1 MPARRG
7 RSGSRA
13 RSPSTGDQLSAQFLR
28 EVVLRRDA
36 VPDFDRYPFS
46 IPAIHNL
53 GQLPLHPSV
62 TFFVGEN
69 GTGKSTLLEGI
80 AVAIGLNPEGGSRNF
95 NFATRDSHS
104 DLEEYLAVVRGIAR
118 PRDSYFLR
126 AESLYNVTTE
136 IDRLDDPELPGPR
149 VLRSY
154 GGRSLHEQS
163 HGESFLSLILHRF
176 GGAEVYLL
184 DEPEAALSPVRQM
197 SFLAAIHQLVQADS
211 QFVIA
216 THSPIILAY
225 PNAWIYQFGDHP
237 PRRTSYTETE
247 HYLITREFLEH
258 TDWMLEVL
266 LADDPVLGR
275 EAL

>member
-1 MPARRG
+1 MRGRRA

-13 RSPSTGDQLSAQFLR
+13 KGTPQDGPFSSQYLR

-46 IPAIHNL
+46 IPAIYNL
-53 GQLPLHPSV
+53 DELPLHPAV

-95 NFATRDSHS
+95 NFATRETHS
-104 DLEEYLAVVRGIAR
+104 VLEEYLRVMRGIAR
-118 PRDSYFLR
+118 PRDSFFLR
-126 AESLYNVTTE
+126 AESLYNVATE
-136 IDRLDDPELPGPR
+136 IERLSDPELPGAG
-149 VLRSY
+149 LLHAY

-176 GGAEVYLL
+176 GGRGVYLL

-197 SFLAAIHQLVQADS
+197 SFLAAIHQLVRVDS

-237 PRRTSYTETE
+237 PRRTEYRQTE

-258 TDWMLEVL
+258 TDRMLDVL
-266 LADDPVLGR
+266 LSETDDS
-275 EAL
+275 